1 MLQILFDIFKS
12 LHPIK
17 VDDEYEFKNMLYMKA
32 EHKLDIFLQMLQCYL

>member
-17 VDDEYEFKNMLYMKA
+17 VDDEYKFRNLLYMKT
-32 EHKLDIFLQMLQCYL
+32 EHKPEIFLQMLQCYL